1 METAAHIDQVL
12 DHATK
17 SSDFIDSTAA
27 NYYDPL
33 NGLDYLQ
40 YPPHSPFS
48 VSMGR
53 EYSGC
58 PSHASPI
65 LTSNSQCPLPRPLA
79 WASTRST
86 SPVV

>member
-1 METAAHIDQVL
+1 METAHIDQVL

-17 SSDFIDSTAA
+17 SSDYIDSTAS

-40 YPPHSPFS
+40 YPHSPFS

-53 EYSGC
+53 EYSGR
-58 PSHASPI
+58 PSHAPPS
-65 LTSNSQCPLPRPLA
+65 LTYNSQSPTPRPPA

-86 SPVV
+86 SPVA